1 MTKVL
6 LKNNRS
12 VVPNLFIVA
21 DRLTLDNI
29 TAAPGEGIESSY
41 SKLGGVHA
49 SIRVLSSVTVIH
61 VTNSI
66 DISCTARYELIN

>member
-21 DRLTLDNI
+21 DRLKFDNI

-41 SKLGGVHA
+41 SKLGGVNA
-49 SIRVLSSVTVIH
+49 SLG
-61 VTNSI
+61 
-66 DISCTARYELIN
+66 C